1 MTATNIAIGLIV
13 VSVLGLFGL
22 LIYYSLLKR
31 KYANNSILASK
42 DTLLVKN
49 KVNFKETFDKIY
61 QVLYLT
67 YVKMPII
74 KYYAKKIRLKYEM
87 SNDYTEYELRR
98 NTGRLLT
105 LTFLVLFIS
114 LAVFVNV
121 VNDLYMTLIVLV
133 GLIIVVEKVIDI
145 TITSVSNKIL
155 RQMPEAFT
163 ALRHAFHEHGM
174 VEEALSDAIDEMSEK
189 EIAPQLKR
197 IREAIISDSPEVELE
212 RYYDT
217 APNRFLKLFA
227 GISYLTYEL
236 GDRKIE
242 DTSVYLK
249 NLNNIL
255 NEIYLEILKQDK
267 LKRTFRSLTVIVVV
281 PLLFIKP
288 LESWAKGSFAALS
301 NFYDSSVGFVMQSLI
316 IVSIFMSYLL
326 LRVLRE
332 DGEEIKFDRVS
343 KVKWQEKVYKVPI
356 FRVIIDAFKSKH
368 HTTRYKKEVSLIK
381 DTNSY
386 LTIEWLYVNKF
397 AYALGGFVL
406 TILLILNMNIIT
418 KNSAYSRLSN
428 EFLSLG
434 KLSEDDQQAAQELA
448 EFDKGYID
456 KYKNKTVTKA
466 ELAES
471 LTDKSTGTV
480 DTDAVDRIYDKIVTI
495 NDSYLKFW
503 HVLIALLIAV
513 IAYNIPNVILYVRNS
528 VRKMDKDNEIMQF
541 QSIILM
547 LMYIDRVDVQTILE
561 WLCRFSY
568 AFREPIA
575 TCLNN
580 YEAGA
585 EKALEE
591 LKDSVPN
598 KDFQRIVD
606 QLQSAVTRIPVKEAF
621 DELET
626 ERSFFYEKRKDA
638 NEELVKKKA
647 SIGQVL
653 GFTPAV
659 LLIGGY
665 LVAPLLIVSILQM
678 LNYFSQMAF

>member
-1 MTATNIAIGLIV
+1 MTNIAIVLIV
-13 VSVLGLFGL
+13 VSLIGLVGL
-22 LIYYSLLKR
+22 LVYYTILKK
-31 KYANNSILASK
+31 KYSSNSILQSK
-42 DTLLVKN
+42 DTLVIKN
-49 KVNFKETFDKIY
+49 KVNFKDTFDKLY
-61 QVLYLT
+61 QVMYMT
-67 YVKMPII
+67 FVKMPIM

-87 SNDYTEYELRR
+87 SNDYSEYELRR
-98 NTGRLLT
+98 NTGRLMT
-105 LTFLVLFIS
+105 LTIIVMFVA
-114 LAVFVNV
+114 LAVFINV
-121 VNDLYMTLIVLV
+121 VNDLYMTLIILI
-133 GLIIVVEKVIDI
+133 GLIIVVEKVTDI

-163 ALRHAFHEHGM
+163 ILRHAFHEHGM
-174 VEEALSDAIDEMSEK
+174 VDEALADTIDELSEK

-197 IREAIISDSPEVELE
+197 IREAIISDQPEVELE

-236 GDRKIE
+236 GDRRVE
-242 DTSVYLK
+242 DTSIYLK

-267 LKRTFRSLTVIVVV
+267 LKATFRSLTIIAVI
-281 PLLFIKP
+281 PLIFIKP
-288 LESWAKGSFAALS
+288 IESWATSNFAALS
-301 NFYDSSVGFVMQSLI
+301 NFYTSSIGFAMQSII

-326 LRVLRE
+326 LRVVRE

-343 KVKWQEKVYKVPI
+343 KVKWQEKLYKINVVRMI
-356 FRVIIDAFKSKH
+356 VDAFKTKKH
-368 HTTRYKKEVSLIK
+368 TAKYKKEVNLIK

-397 AYALGGFVL
+397 TYAFVAFCL
-406 TILLILNMNIIT
+406 TILLIFNMNLIT
-418 KNSAYSRLSN
+418 KNAAYTKLSN

-434 KLSEDDQQAAQELA
+434 KLSEDDQEAAKEVA
-448 EFDKGYID
+448 DFDLGYIE
-456 KYKNKTVTKA
+456 KYKNKNVTKE
-466 ELAES
+466 ELAEN
-471 LTDKSTGTV
+471 LTDTATGTV
-480 DTDAVDRIYDKIVTI
+480 DTDAVDRIYDKITTI
-495 NDSYLKFW
+495 NGSYLKFW
-503 HVLIALLIAV
+503 HVLIALGIALV
-513 IAYNIPNVILYVRNS
+513 AYYIPNLMLTIKNNI
-528 VRKMDKDNEIMQF
+528 RKMDKDNEIMQF

-547 LMYIDRVDVQTILE
+547 LMHIDRVDVQTILE

-580 YEAGA
+580 YESGA

-598 KDFQRIVD
+598 KDFQRIID
-606 QLQSAVTRIPVKEAF
+606 QLESAVTRIPVKAAF

-626 ERSFFYEKRKDA
+626 ERAFFYEKRKDA
-638 NEELVKKKA
+638 NEALVKRKA
-647 SIGQVL
+647 TIGQVL
-653 GFTPAV
+653 GFTPMV

>member
-1 MTATNIAIGLIV
+1 MTNIAIVLVVISLVGLA
-13 VSVLGLFGL
+13 SLG
-22 LIYYSLLKR
+22 IYYVILKR
-31 KYANNSILASK
+31 KYSSS
-42 DTLLVKN
+42 TLLQQKDSLVVKN
-49 KVNFKETFDKIY
+49 KVNFKDTFDKLY
-61 QVLYLT
+61 QVLYMT
-67 YVKMPII
+67 YVKMPLV
-74 KYYAKKIRLKYEM
+74 KYFAKKVRLKYEM
-87 SNDYTEYELRR
+87 TNDYSEYELRR
-98 NTGRLLT
+98 NTGRLMT
-105 LTFLVLFIS
+105 LTMIVVFVA

-121 VNDLYMTLIVLV
+121 VNDLYMTLIILI
-133 GLIIVVEKVIDI
+133 GLIIVVEKVVDI

-163 ALRHAFHEHGM
+163 ILRHAFHEHGM
-174 VEEALSDAIDEMSEK
+174 VDEAISDVIDEMSEK

-197 IREAIISDSPEVELE
+197 IREAIISDTPEVELE

-242 DTSVYLK
+242 DTSIYLK

-267 LKRTFRSLTVIVVV
+267 LKNTFRSLTIIAVA
-281 PLLFIKP
+281 PLIFVKP
-288 LESWAKGSFAALS
+288 IESWALGNFAALS
-301 NFYDSSVGFVMQSLI
+301 NFYNSSIGFIMQSLI
-316 IVSIFMSYLL
+316 IVSIFMSYIL

-343 KVKWQEKVYKVPI
+343 KVKWQEKLYSINFIRMLV
-356 FRVIIDAFKSKH
+356 DAFKTKQN
-368 HTTRYKKEVSLIK
+368 TTKYKKETNLIK

-386 LTIEWLYVNKF
+386 LTIEWLYVNKLT
-397 AYALGGFVL
+397 YAFVAFVL
-406 TILLILNMNIIT
+406 VLLLVLNINIIT
-418 KNSAYSRLSN
+418 KNAAYTRLSN

-434 KLSEDDQQAAQELA
+434 KLSDADQAAAQEVA
-448 EFDKGYID
+448 DFDAQYINA
-456 KYKNKTVTKA
+456 YKSKNVSRE

-471 LTDKSTGTV
+471 LTDKATGTV
-480 DTDAVDRIYDKIVTI
+480 DTDAVDRIYDKIITI
-495 NDSYLKFW
+495 NGSYVKWW
-503 HVLIALLIAV
+503 HIIVALV
-513 IAYNIPNVILYVRNS
+513 IAYAAYHIPNIILAIRNN

-547 LMYIDRVDVQTILE
+547 LMHIDRVDVQTILE

-585 EKALEE
+585 EQALEE
-591 LKDSVPN
+591 LKDNVPN

-606 QLQSAVTRIPVKEAF
+606 QLQSAVTRIPVKAAF

-638 NEELVKKKA
+638 NENLIKRKA

-653 GFTPAV
+653 AFTPMV

-665 LVAPLLIVSILQM
+665 LVAPLLIVSMLQM
-678 LNYFSQMAF
+678 VNYFSQMSF

>member
-1 MTATNIAIGLIV
+1 MTNIAIVLIV
-13 VSVLGLFGL
+13 VSVIGLASL
-22 LIYYSLLKR
+22 LIYYTLLKK
-31 KYANNSILASK
+31 KYSKSTILYAK
-42 DTLLVKN
+42 DTLVVKN
-49 KVNFKETFDKIY
+49 KVSFKETFDKLY
-61 QVLYLT
+61 QVLYMT
-67 YVKMPII
+67 FVKMPLL

-98 NTGRLLT
+98 NTGRLMSLT
-105 LTFLVLFIS
+105 LVVMFVTI
-114 LAVFVNV
+114 AVFVNV
-121 VNDLYMTLIVLV
+121 VNDLYMTLIILV
-133 GLIIVVEKVIDI
+133 GIIIVAEKVIDI

-163 ALRHAFHEHGM
+163 TLRHAFHEHGM
-174 VEEALSDAIDEMSEK
+174 VDEALSDTIDEMSEK

-197 IREAIISDSPEVELE
+197 IREAIISDQPEVELE

-236 GDRKIE
+236 GDRKVAE
-242 DTSVYLK
+242 TSIYLK

-267 LKRTFRSLTVIVVV
+267 LKSTFRSLTIIAVV
-281 PLLFIKP
+281 PLIFIKP
-288 LESWAKGSFAALS
+288 LESWAMGSFAALA
-301 NFYDSSVGFVMQSLI
+301 NFYNSSIGFVMETLI
-316 IVSIFMSYLL
+316 IVSIFVSYLL
-326 LRVLRE
+326 LRVLR
-332 DGEEIKFDRVS
+332 DDSEEIKFDRAS
-343 KVKWQEKVYKVPI
+343 KIKWQERLYKVGFVRAI
-356 FRVIIDAFKSKH
+356 VDAFKTKSHTSK
-368 HTTRYKKEVSLIK
+368 YKKEVNLIK

-397 AYALGGFVL
+397 TYAFMGFVL
-406 TILLILNMNIIT
+406 TILLILNMNWIT
-418 KNSAYSRLSN
+418 KNSAYTKLGN

-434 KLSEDDQQAAQELA
+434 KLSEEDQAAADEIAEYDLEFINEYKNKGVTKEELA
-448 EFDKGYID
+448 EQ
-456 KYKNKTVTKA
+456 
-466 ELAES
+466 

-480 DTDAVDRIYDKIVTI
+480 DNEAVDRIYDKINTV
-495 NDSYLKFW
+495 NNSYLKFW
-503 HVLIALLIAV
+503 HVIIAMIVGAV
-513 IAYNIPNVILYVRNS
+513 AYYIPNVILYLKNS
-528 VRKMDKDNEIMQF
+528 VRKMDKENEIMQF

-547 LMYIDRVDVQTILE
+547 LMHIDRVDVQTILE

-585 EKALEE
+585 EQALEE

-598 KDFQRIVD
+598 KDFQRIVE
-606 QLQSAVTRIPVKEAF
+606 QLQSAVTRIPVKAAF

-626 ERSFFYEKRKDA
+626 ERAFFYEKRKDA
-638 NEELVKKKA
+638 NENLIKRKA

-653 GFTPAV
+653 GFTPMV

-678 LNYFSQMAF
+678 LNYFGQMAF

>member
-1 MTATNIAIGLIV
+1 MTNIAIVLIV
-13 VSVLGLFGL
+13 VSLIGLASL
-22 LIYYSLLKR
+22 IIYYTILKR
-31 KYANNSILASK
+31 KYSNNSILQAK
-42 DTLLVKN
+42 DTLVVKN
-49 KVNFKETFDKIY
+49 KINFKETFDKLY
-61 QVLYLT
+61 QVMYMT
-67 YVKMPII
+67 FVKMPII

-87 SNDYTEYELRR
+87 SNDYSEYELRR
-98 NTGRLLT
+98 NTGKLMTIT
-105 LTFLVLFIS
+105 LIVMFVA

-121 VNDLYMTLIVLV
+121 VNDLYMTLIILV
-133 GLIIVVEKVIDI
+133 GLIIVVEKVTDI

-155 RQMPEAFT
+155 RQMPEAFMI
-163 ALRHAFHEHGM
+163 LRHAFHEHGM
-174 VEEALSDAIDEMSEK
+174 VDEAISDTIDEMSEK

-197 IREAIISDSPEVELE
+197 IREAIISDQAEVELE

-242 DTSVYLK
+242 DTSIYLK
-249 NLNNIL
+249 NMNNIL

-267 LKRTFRSLTVIVVV
+267 LKRTFRSLTIIAVI
-281 PLLFIKP
+281 PLIFIKP
-288 LESWAKGSFAALS
+288 VETWATNNFTALS
-301 NFYDSSVGFVMQSLI
+301 NFYNSSIGFAMQSLL

-343 KVKWQEKVYKVPI
+343 KVKWQEKLYKINFV
-356 FRVIIDAFKSKH
+356 RMLVDAFKTKKHTSK
-368 HTTRYKKEVSLIK
+368 YKREVNLIK

-386 LTIEWLYVNKF
+386 LTIEWLYVNKLT
-397 AYALGGFVL
+397 YAFIAFIL

-418 KNSAYSRLSN
+418 KNAAYSKFSD

-434 KLSEDDQQAAQELA
+434 KLSEEDQQAAQEVA
-448 EFDKGYID
+448 DFDLDYINQ
-456 KYKNKTVTKA
+456 YKNKNVSKE
-466 ELAES
+466 ELAED
-471 LTDKSTGTV
+471 LTDKATGTV
-480 DTDAVDRIYDKIVTI
+480 DTEAVDRIYDKITTI

-503 HVLIALLIAV
+503 HVIIALVVAV
-513 IAYNIPNVILYVRNS
+513 IAYYIPNIVLAIKNN

-547 LMYIDRVDVQTILE
+547 LMHIDRVDVQTILE

-585 EKALEE
+585 EQALEE

-606 QLQSAVTRIPVKEAF
+606 QLESAVTRIPVKAAF

-626 ERSFFYEKRKDA
+626 ERAFFYEKRKDA
-638 NEELVKKKA
+638 NDALVKKKA
-647 SIGQVL
+647 SLGQVL
-653 GFTPAV
+653 GFTPMV